1 MIYPFWARSS
11 PIKRSMFIFYPY
23 KALYVNSAF
32 SIYKLNFRKKCRKNL
47 HPKKRLH
54 PLSHL
59 HQRRLHPRRLHRR
72 SLHPRRRLRQIRRL
86 LRILKRRQV
95 ICQQSLKRH
104 LQPKRMSKPIL
115 KISILKNIKRLLRT
129 LHGTHVLFQCILLC
143 FDTLPLD
150 RDIPLLDRDVLSLND
165 RDIPLLDRDVLSPDD
180 RDIPLL
186 DRDVLSLND
195 RDIPLLDRDVLSPD
209 DRDIPLLDRDVLSPD
224 DRDVLAPLLDDR
236 DVLTLGIG
244 DHDVRVLALGRDAL
258 RNALLCLV
266 ATKGLYS
273 IPNTKLR
280 HMWPNDRNC

>member
-1 MIYPFWARSS
+1 MIYLFWTRYS
-11 PIKRSMFIFYPY
+11 PIKCSMFIFYPY

-54 PLSHL
+54 PLRHL

-86 LRILKRRQV
+86 LQILKRRQV
-95 ICQQSLKRH
+95 ICQRSLKRH

-150 RDIPLLDRDVLSLND
+150 CDIPPSRS
-165 RDIPLLDRDVLSPDD
+165 
-180 RDIPLL
+180 
-186 DRDVLSLND
+186 
-195 RDIPLLDRDVLSPD
+195 
-209 DRDIPLLDRDVLSPD
+209 
-224 DRDVLAPLLDDR
+224 
-236 DVLTLGIG
+236 
-244 DHDVRVLALGRDAL
+244 
-258 RNALLCLV
+258 
-266 ATKGLYS
+266 
-273 IPNTKLR
+273 
-280 HMWPNDRNC
+280 

>member
-1 MIYPFWARSS
+1 MICPFWARSS

-23 KALYVNSAF
+23 KPLYVNSAF
-32 SIYKLNFRKKCRKNL
+32 SNKKLDVRKKCRKNL

-54 PLSHL
+54 PLRHL

-86 LRILKRRQV
+86 LQILKRRQV

-150 RDIPLLDRDVLSLND
+150 RDILLLDRDVLSLND
-165 RDIPLLDRDVLSPDD
+165 RDIPLLDRDVF
-180 RDIPLL
+180 
-186 DRDVLSLND
+186 
-195 RDIPLLDRDVLSPD
+195 SPD

-236 DVLTLGIG
+236 DVLTLGIC
-244 DHDVRVLALGRDAL
+244 DHDVRALALARDAL

>member
-11 PIKRSMFIFYPY
+11 LIKRSMFIFYPY

-32 SIYKLNFRKKCRKNL
+32 SIYKPNFRKKCQKNS

-54 PLSHL
+54 PLRHL
-59 HQRRLHPRRLHRR
+59 HPRRLHPRRLHPRRLHRR

-95 ICQQSLKRH
+95 ICHQSLKRH
-104 LQPKRMSKPIL
+104 LQPKRMLKLIL

-150 RDIPLLDRDVLSLND
+150 RDIPNLDRDVSLPY
-165 RDIPLLDRDVLSPDD
+165 RDVPLPDRDVPLPDDRDVPLPDD
-180 RDIPLL
+180 RDIPLP
-186 DRDVLSLND
+186 DRN
-195 RDIPLLDRDVLSPD
+195 
-209 DRDIPLLDRDVLSPD
+209 
-224 DRDVLAPLLDDR
+224 VLAPLLDDR

-244 DHDVRVLALGRDAL
+244 DHDVRVLAPGRDAL

>member
-11 PIKRSMFIFYPY
+11 LIKRSMFIFYTY

-32 SIYKLNFRKKCRKNL
+32 SIYKLNFRKKCPKNL

-54 PLSHL
+54 PLRHL
-59 HQRRLHPRRLHRR
+59 HPRRLHPRRLHRR

-95 ICQQSLKRH
+95 ICHQSLKRH
-104 LQPKRMSKPIL
+104 LQPKRLSKPIL

-143 FDTLPLD
+143 FDTLPLS
-150 RDIPLLDRDVLSLND
+150 RDVPLPDRDVLS
-165 RDIPLLDRDVLSPDD
+165 RDD
-180 RDIPLL
+180 RDIPNLG
-186 DRDVLSLND
+186 RDVLS
-195 RDIPLLDRDVLSPD
+195 RDVPNL
-209 DRDIPLLDRDVLSPD
+209 

-236 DVLTLGIG
+236 DVLALGIG
-244 DHDVRVLALGRDAL
+244 DHDVRVLALGRNAL
-258 RNALLCLV
+258 LNALLCLV

-273 IPNTKLR
+273 IPNMKLW
-280 HMWPNDRNC
+280 HMWPNNRNG

>member
-1 MIYPFWARSS
+1 M
-11 PIKRSMFIFYPY
+11 
-23 KALYVNSAF
+23 
-32 SIYKLNFRKKCRKNL
+32 
-47 HPKKRLH
+47 PKKST
-54 PLSHL
+54 PKKASA
-59 HQRRLHPRRLHRR
+59 PTKTPAPKKAAPKKAAPKKPPPKKA
-72 SLHPRRRLRQIRRL
+72 SAPNKEIT
-86 LRILKRRQV
+86 RILKRQQV

-104 LQPKRMSKPIL
+104 LQPKRMSKLIL

-143 FDTLPLD
+143 FDTLPL
-150 RDIPLLDRDVLSLND
+150 
-165 RDIPLLDRDVLSPDD
+165 
-180 RDIPLL
+180 
-186 DRDVLSLND
+186 
-195 RDIPLLDRDVLSPD
+195 

>member
-11 PIKRSMFIFYPY
+11 LIKRSMFIFYPY

-32 SIYKLNFRKKCRKNL
+32 SIYKPNFRKKCPKNL

-54 PLSHL
+54 PLRH
-59 HQRRLHPRRLHRR
+59 LHPRKLHPGRLHRR

-95 ICQQSLKRH
+95 ICHQSLKRH
-104 LQPKRMSKPIL
+104 LQPKRLSKPIL

-143 FDTLPLD
+143 FDTLPLSRDIPNLD
-150 RDIPLLDRDVLSLND
+150 RDIPLPDRDVPNLDRDV
-165 RDIPLLDRDVLSPDD
+165 PLPDRDVPLPYH
-180 RDIPLL
+180 DIPIL
-186 DRDVLSLND
+186 
-195 RDIPLLDRDVLSPD
+195 
-209 DRDIPLLDRDVLSPD
+209 
-224 DRDVLAPLLDDR
+224 DRDVLAPLLDDH

-273 IPNTKLR
+273 IPNTKLW

>member
-32 SIYKLNFRKKCRKNL
+32 SIYKLNFRKKCQKNL

-54 PLSHL
+54 PLRHL

-72 SLHPRRRLRQIRRL
+72 NLHPRRRLRQIRRL

-186 DRDVLSLND
+186 DRDVLS
-195 RDIPLLDRDVLSPD
+195 
-209 DRDIPLLDRDVLSPD
+209 PD
-224 DRDVLAPLLDDR
+224 DRDVLTPLLDDR
-236 DVLTLGIG
+236 DILTLGIG
-244 DHDVRVLALGRDAL
+244 DHDVHVLALGRDAL

-273 IPNTKLR
+273 IPNTKLQ

>member
-54 PLSHL
+54 PLRHL

-72 SLHPRRRLRQIRRL
+72 SLQPRRRLRQIRRL

-115 KISILKNIKRLLRT
+115 KISILKNIKRMLRT

-143 FDTLPLD
+143 FDTLPL
-150 RDIPLLDRDVLSLND
+150 
-165 RDIPLLDRDVLSPDD
+165 
-180 RDIPLL
+180 
-186 DRDVLSLND
+186 D

-244 DHDVRVLALGRDAL
+244 DHDVRVLALSRDAL

-266 ATKGLYS
+266 ATKSLYS

>member
-32 SIYKLNFRKKCRKNL
+32 SIYKPNFRKKCQKNL

-54 PLSHL
+54 SLRH
-59 HQRRLHPRRLHRR
+59 LHPRRLHQR

-86 LRILKRRQV
+86 LRILKRQQV

-104 LQPKRMSKPIL
+104 LQPKKMSKPIL
-115 KISILKNIKRLLRT
+115 KISSLKNIKRLLRT
-129 LHGTHVLFQCILLC
+129 RHGTHVLFQCILLC

-150 RDIPLLDRDVLSLND
+150 RDIPLLDRDVLSPND
-165 RDIPLLDRDVLSPDD
+165 RDIPLLDC
-180 RDIPLL
+180 
-186 DRDVLSLND
+186 
-195 RDIPLLDRDVLSPD
+195 
-209 DRDIPLLDRDVLSPD
+209 DVLSPD
-224 DRDVLAPLLDDR
+224 DRDVLALLLDDR
-236 DVLTLGIG
+236 DILTLSIS
-244 DHDVRVLALGRDAL
+244 DHDVRVLALG

>member
-1 MIYPFWARSS
+1 MIYPFWACSS

-54 PLSHL
+54 PLRHL
-59 HQRRLHPRRLHRR
+59 HPRRLHPRRLYPR
-72 SLHPRRRLRQIRRL
+72 SLHTRRRLLQIRRL

-104 LQPKRMSKPIL
+104 LQPKRMSKLIL

-129 LHGTHVLFQCILLC
+129 LHGTHILFQCILLC
-143 FDTLPLD
+143 FDTLSLD
-150 RDIPLLDRDVLSLND
+150 RDIPLLDRDVLSLNDRDILLLDRDVLSLND

-180 RDIPLL
+180 RD
-186 DRDVLSLND
+186 
-195 RDIPLLDRDVLSPD
+195 
-209 DRDIPLLDRDVLSPD
+209 
-224 DRDVLAPLLDDR
+224 VLASLLDDR

-258 RNALLCLV
+258 HNALLCLV

>member
-1 MIYPFWARSS
+1 
-11 PIKRSMFIFYPY
+11 
-23 KALYVNSAF
+23 
-32 SIYKLNFRKKCRKNL
+32 
-47 HPKKRLH
+47 
-54 PLSHL
+54 
-59 HQRRLHPRRLHRR
+59 
-72 SLHPRRRLRQIRRL
+72 
-86 LRILKRRQV
+86 
-95 ICQQSLKRH
+95 
-104 LQPKRMSKPIL
+104 MSKLIL

-129 LHGTHVLFQCILLC
+129 LHGTHILFQCILLC

-150 RDIPLLDRDVLSLND
+150 RDIPLLDHDVLSLN
-165 RDIPLLDRDVLSPDD
+165 
-180 RDIPLL
+180 
-186 DRDVLSLND
+186 
-195 RDIPLLDRDVLSPD
+195 

>member
-1 MIYPFWARSS
+1 MIYPFWACSS

-54 PLSHL
+54 PLRHL
-59 HQRRLHPRRLHRR
+59 HPRRLHPRRLHRR

-165 RDIPLLDRDVLSPDD
+165 C
-180 RDIPLL
+180 DIPLL

-195 RDIPLLDRDVLSPD
+195 CDIPLLDRDVLSPD

-224 DRDVLAPLLDDR
+224 DHDILASLLDDR
-236 DVLTLGIG
+236 DVLTLSIS
-244 DHDVRVLALGRDAL
+244 DHDVHVLALGHDAL

-273 IPNTKLR
+273 ILNMKLQ
-280 HMWPNDRNC
+280 HMWLNDRNC

>member
-1 MIYPFWARSS
+1 
-11 PIKRSMFIFYPY
+11 
-23 KALYVNSAF
+23 
-32 SIYKLNFRKKCRKNL
+32 
-47 HPKKRLH
+47 
-54 PLSHL
+54 
-59 HQRRLHPRRLHRR
+59 
-72 SLHPRRRLRQIRRL
+72 
-86 LRILKRRQV
+86 
-95 ICQQSLKRH
+95 
-104 LQPKRMSKPIL
+104 MSKPIL

-150 RDIPLLDRDVLSLND
+150 RDIPNLDRDVLSLND
-165 RDIPLLDRDVLSPDD
+165 RDIPLPDRDVLSPDD
-180 RDIPLL
+180 RDVPLP
-186 DRDVLSLND
+186 D
-195 RDIPLLDRDVLSPD
+195 RDIPNL
-209 DRDIPLLDRDVLSPD
+209 

>member
-54 PLSHL
+54 PLRHL

-150 RDIPLLDRDVLSLND
+150 RDIHLLDRDVLSLND
-165 RDIPLLDRDVLSPDD
+165 RDISLLDH
-180 RDIPLL
+180 
-186 DRDVLSLND
+186 DVLSLND
-195 RDIPLLDRDVLSPD
+195 YDIPLFN
-209 DRDIPLLDRDVLSPD
+209 RDVLSPD

-236 DVLTLGIG
+236 NVLTLGIS
-244 DHDVRVLALGRDAL
+244 DYDVRVLALGRDAL

>member
-11 PIKRSMFIFYPY
+11 LIKRSMFIFYPY

-32 SIYKLNFRKKCRKNL
+32 SIYKPNFREKCRKNL

-54 PLSHL
+54 PLRHL
-59 HQRRLHPRRLHRR
+59 HPRRLHPRRLHRR

-95 ICQQSLKRH
+95 ICHQSLKRH
-104 LQPKRMSKPIL
+104 LQPKRLSKPIL

-143 FDTLPLD
+143 FDTLPLS
-150 RDIPLLDRDVLSLND
+150 RDVPLPDRDVLS
-165 RDIPLLDRDVLSPDD
+165 RDD
-180 RDIPLL
+180 RDIPLPDRDVPNLGRDILSRDVPNL
-186 DRDVLSLND
+186 DRDVLAL
-195 RDIPLLDRDVLSPD
+195 
-209 DRDIPLLDRDVLSPD
+209 
-224 DRDVLAPLLDDR
+224 LLDDR

-244 DHDVRVLALGRDAL
+244 DHDVRVLALGRDALRDAL

>member
-1 MIYPFWARSS
+1 MIYSFWARSS

-54 PLSHL
+54 PLRHL

-143 FDTLPLD
+143 FDTLPLNRDIPLLDRDVLSLND

-180 RDIPLL
+180 C
-186 DRDVLSLND
+186 DVLAPFL
-195 RDIPLLDRDVLSPD
+195 D
-209 DRDIPLLDRDVLSPD
+209 DRDI
-224 DRDVLAPLLDDR
+224 LAPLLDDR

-244 DHDVRVLALGRDAL
+244 DHNVRVLALRRVAL

>member
-1 MIYPFWARSS
+1 MIYPFWAHSS
-11 PIKRSMFIFYPY
+11 PIKHSMFIFYPY

-32 SIYKLNFRKKCRKNL
+32 SIYKLNFRKKCQKNL

-54 PLSHL
+54 PLRH
-59 HQRRLHPRRLHRR
+59 LHPRRLHRR

-129 LHGTHVLFQCILLC
+129 LHGTHVLFHCILLC

-150 RDIPLLDRDVLSLND
+150 RDIPNLDRDVLSLND
-165 RDIPLLDRDVLSPDD
+165 RDIPLLDRDVLSPD
-180 RDIPLL
+180 
-186 DRDVLSLND
+186 N
-195 RDIPLLDRDVLSPD
+195 
-209 DRDIPLLDRDVLSPD
+209 
-224 DRDVLAPLLDDR
+224 RDVLAPLLDDC
-236 DVLTLGIG
+236 DVLTLSIS
-244 DHDVRVLALGRDAL
+244 DHDVRVLALGHDTL
-258 RNALLCLV
+258 RNTLLCLV

>member
-54 PLSHL
+54 PLRH
-59 HQRRLHPRRLHRR
+59 LHPRRLHRR

-86 LRILKRRQV
+86 LRILKHWQV

-143 FDTLPLD
+143 FDTLTLD
-150 RDIPLLDRDVLSLND
+150 RDIS
-165 RDIPLLDRDVLSPDD
+165 
-180 RDIPLL
+180 LL

-236 DVLTLGIG
+236 DVFTLGIG

>member
-1 MIYPFWARSS
+1 MIYPFWACSS

-32 SIYKLNFRKKCRKNL
+32 SIYKPNFRKKCRKNL

-54 PLSHL
+54 PLRH
-59 HQRRLHPRRLHRR
+59 LHPRRLHPR

-86 LRILKRRQV
+86 LQILKRRQA
-95 ICQQSLKRH
+95 ICQQSLKRY

-129 LHGTHVLFQCILLC
+129 LYGTHVLFQCILLC

-150 RDIPLLDRDVLSLND
+150 RDIPLLDRD
-165 RDIPLLDRDVLSPDD
+165 IPLLDRNVLSPDN
-180 RDIPLL
+180 RDI
-186 DRDVLSLND
+186 
-195 RDIPLLDRDVLSPD
+195 
-209 DRDIPLLDRDVLSPD
+209 
-224 DRDVLAPLLDDR
+224 LALLLDDR

-244 DHDVRVLALGRDAL
+244 DHNVRILALGRDTL

>member
-1 MIYPFWARSS
+1 MIYPFWAHSS
-11 PIKRSMFIFYPY
+11 LIKRSMFIFYPY

-32 SIYKLNFRKKCRKNL
+32 SIYKPNFRKKCRKNL

-54 PLSHL
+54 PLRH
-59 HQRRLHPRRLHRR
+59 LHPRRLHPR

-86 LRILKRRQV
+86 LQILKRRQA
-95 ICQQSLKRH
+95 ICQQSLKRY

-129 LHGTHVLFQCILLC
+129 LYGTHVLFQCILLC

-165 RDIPLLDRDVLSPDD
+165 RDIPLLDRDVLS
-180 RDIPLL
+180 
-186 DRDVLSLND
+186 LN
-195 RDIPLLDRDVLSPD
+195 

-224 DRDVLAPLLDDR
+224 DRDVLASLLDDR

-244 DHDVRVLALGRDAL
+244 DHDVRVLALGRGAL
-258 RNALLCLV
+258 HNALLCLV

>member
-54 PLSHL
+54 PLRHL

-150 RDIPLLDRDVLSLND
+150 RDIPLLDRDVLS
-165 RDIPLLDRDVLSPDD
+165 
-180 RDIPLL
+180 
-186 DRDVLSLND
+186 
-195 RDIPLLDRDVLSPD
+195 
-209 DRDIPLLDRDVLSPD
+209 PD

-273 IPNTKLR
+273 IPNMKLR
-280 HMWPNDRNC
+280 HMWLNDRNC